1 MAKKQ
6 QSKLSYGPN
15 LGLIGGARDVARSEA
30 MIDSASGAFAS
41 GLTGGI
47 VAGIQEKEK
56 NNAIRDAYINDLKS
70 IDNVYKLDQSYNK
83 KAVNDFVFAKKDAYA
98 AAADCF
104 AKTKDQG
111 CRETMEE
118 IKFSFSN
125 LNQQLELLMGDRK
138 EYLDAYDKGQ
148 VVDLLEKGD
157 GIYASAYTNKG
168 QFQIEENGNIGFNV
182 DGKYTKFNDI
192 AGKWNVN
199 NNIYKTAFLKLD
211 SGIVRNASRGGK
223 FDKIGVT
230 NQMSTLLSSQGV
242 EEMQVALKANVVG
255 DEKMIIGKNNKG
267 EPVYAGNLSF
277 ESIWSKGQLESD
289 FYKGYEAF
297 KKVEVD
303 PETGKKIVTYDTK
316 WMFENTNSNEAIR
329 LKSMY
334 DANVFEQR
342 HNDNFVNQ
350 NLNNN
355 PNTTN
360 SSVTLN
366 NLVKAWKSGNII
378 GLKLPYGR
386 SIGYDEEAKEYILLD
401 VSGKEKSRFTTPDND
416 ILIQLAQAH
425 GVQPVDINK
434 MDFTKPLFKTE
445 VNNEFADPAGP
456 KPLPDMSNRGMY
468 QEPEGIYVDVQND

>member
-83 KAVNDFVFAKKDAYA
+83 KAVNDFVLAKKDAYA

-192 AGKWNVN
+192 AGKWNVD
-199 NNIYKTAFLKLD
+199 NNIYKAAFLKLD

-230 NQMSTLLSSQGV
+230 NQMSTILSSQGV

-267 EPVYAGNLSF
+267 EPIYAGNLSF
-277 ESIWSKGQLESD
+277 ESIWSKGQLASD
-289 FYKGYEAF
+289 FYKGYKPNA
-297 KKVEVD
+297 D
-303 PETGKKIVTYDTK
+303 GTYDTK

-342 HNDNFVNQ
+342 HEDNFVSQTPTNK
-350 NLNNN
+350 
-355 PNTTN
+355 TTATTTETGN
-360 SSVTLN
+360 FAHVNKGQFLTLAGVSVQKGSLENYRTAIESRRPGGFYLGPKGDE
-366 NLVKAWKSGNII
+366 KAFVPVGKSGWEQRDGDGKVLATYNSVSELIKS
-378 GLKLPYGR
+378 GLKTSDKGFASL
-386 SIGYDEEAKEYILLD
+386 I
-401 VSGKEKSRFTTPDND
+401 TMD
-416 ILIQLAQAH
+416 IDGDGIAD
-425 GVQPVDINK
+425 GPVRKGQGSTDIIN
-434 MDFTKPLFKTE
+434 MNF
-445 VNNEFADPAGP
+445 
-456 KPLPDMSNRGMY
+456 
-468 QEPEGIYVDVQND
+468 I

>member
-118 IKFSFSN
+118 IKFAFSN

-211 SGIVRNASRGGK
+211 SGIVTNASRGGK

-255 DEKMIIGKNNKG
+255 DEKMIIGKNDDGK
-267 EPVYAGNLSF
+267 PIYAGNLSF
-277 ESIWSKGQLESD
+277 ESIWSKGQLASD
-289 FYKGYEAF
+289 FYKGYKPNA
-297 KKVEVD
+297 D
-303 PETGKKIVTYDTK
+303 GTYDTK

-342 HNDNFVNQ
+342 HTDNFVGDT
-350 NLNNN
+350 NNN
-355 PNTTN
+355 NNNNNNDGGYFSYTFVPNASGGDQIQIDPTSASKAYNALENETPAWEGAQGYYGKIKGQDKYVRYDTREDYLLDKKN
-360 SSVTLN
+360 NKLSVN
-366 NLVKAWKSGNII
+366 KAAWEQIFGEDKAWSLERVIPGYRVRELEGAFMVPKSG
-378 GLKLPYGR
+378 G
-386 SIGYDEEAKEYILLD
+386 
-401 VSGKEKSRFTTPDND
+401 
-416 ILIQLAQAH
+416 
-425 GVQPVDINK
+425 
-434 MDFTKPLFKTE
+434 
-445 VNNEFADPAGP
+445 
-456 KPLPDMSNRGMY
+456 SNMG
-468 QEPEGIYVDVQND
+468 